1 MTLYDFLPKN
11 GDEVTVYDKDY
22 DMETYFSYTKDGDDW
37 DKAMMDLA
45 KLVQVTRFDPLDS
58 LHVTVDF
65 TGLIEPKTEELKDLF
80 IDNDI
85 DSIMDDIES
94 ILAGNVSEKWL
105 VDFVKALSE

>member
-1 MTLYDFLPKN
+1 MTLYELLPKN
-11 GDEVTVYDKDY
+11 GDEVTVWDKDY

-45 KLVQVTRFDPLDS
+45 KLVEVVEEHDTG
-58 LHVTVDF
+58 VVVDF
-65 TGLIEPKTEELKDLF
+65 AGLIEPKVDNLSDLF

-85 DSIMDDIES
+85 DAIMGELDL

-105 VDFVKALSE
+105 IKFVDVLGKGV

>member
-1 MTLYDFLPKN
+1 MTLYELLPKN
-11 GDEVTVYDKDY
+11 GDEVTVWDKDY

-45 KLVQVTRFDPLDS
+45 KLVQVVEERDTG
-58 LHVTVDF
+58 VVVDF
-65 TGLIEPKTEELKDLF
+65 TGLIEPKVGDLSDLF

-85 DSIMDDIES
+85 DAIMSELDL

-105 VDFVKALSE
+105 IKFVEALGKGV